1 MRGSDVAQLQSIL
14 ELIGYNPGE
23 IDGIFGTRTEEA
35 VKAFQRNNGLSPD
48 GIVGPKTYEKLEPI
62 MLGYDVYTIKKGDTL
77 FNIAQR
83 YHTTVYAITTAN
95 PDINPFF
102 LKYREEIIVPFGID
116 VVQTNI
122 LYNYDVMEKDIRGL
136 EMRYPF

>member
-48 GIVGPKTYEKLEPI
+48 GIVGPKTYE
-62 MLGYDVYTIKKGDTL
+62 
-77 FNIAQR
+77 N
-83 YHTTVYAITTAN
+83 
-95 PDINPFF
+95 
-102 LKYREEIIVPFGID
+102 
-116 VVQTNI
+116 
-122 LYNYDVMEKDIRGL
+122 
-136 EMRYPF
+136 